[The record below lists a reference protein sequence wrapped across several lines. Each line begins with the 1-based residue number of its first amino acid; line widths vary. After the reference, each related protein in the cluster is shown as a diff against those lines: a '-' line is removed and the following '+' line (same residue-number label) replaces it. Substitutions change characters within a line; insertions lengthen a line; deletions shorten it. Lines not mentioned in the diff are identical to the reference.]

1 MILELYPISQF
12 DQNNID
18 SHLEYMRKIR
28 NESSCRENMT
38 RCIEEIT
45 SEMQKKWYE
54 SLSENITPYIFVII
68 EHGVIVYPCG
78 YGLITIEDGIAMLT
92 GVIEKDFRGKGYG
105 RDLFSKLIKIAKTKS
120 DKVSLEVLETN
131 YAAKKLYESLGFV
144 STKQTNNTIFMEL
157 SS

>member
-38 RCIEEIT
+38 RCSEEIT
-45 SEMQKKWYE
+45 PEMQKKWYE
-54 SLSENITPYIFVII
+54 SLSENVTPYIFVII
-68 EHGVIVYPCG
+68 EYGVVVYPCG
-78 YGLITIEDGIAMLT
+78 YGLITIEDGNAMLT
-92 GVIEKDFRGKGYG
+92 GVIEKDYRGKGYG

-120 DKVSLEVLETN
+120 DKVSLEVLATN

-144 STKQTNNTIFMEL
+144 PTKQNNNTIFMGL
-157 SS
+157 PS